1 MNIKKVVYAI
11 CILLLSQ
18 TCASA
23 GQVAEREGINY
34 YNEGVRAQKAGGLDS
49 AMNAYQK
56 AMVIGLDVSNYR
68 KFIYNNVAV
77 IYAEQGDLEKAE
89 SMFLEALRLDPFYRQ
104 ANFNLGIL
112 YLRQGFCQKAAE
124 YLTKTLD
131 GRGSYSVEEELTLDP
146 SA

>member
-1 MNIKKVVYAI
+1 MNIKKVVYVI
-11 CILLLSQ
+11 SILLLSQ
-18 TCASA
+18 ALASA
-23 GQVAEREGINY
+23 GELTQPEGLNY
-34 YNEGVRAQKAGGLDS
+34 YNEGVRAQKAGGAEM

-56 AMVIGLDVSNYR
+56 AMVIGLDVALYR

-124 YLTKTLD
+124 YLTKTLN
-131 GRGSYSVEEELTLDP
+131 GAGNYTIEEEHHP
-146 SA
+146 EPK